1 MAKREAMFR
10 FSPRP
15 NRAHL
20 VQWRPWGAEAFRE
33 AQQQDKPVI
42 LWITAFWCGYCQ
54 RMDDTTLSN
63 DEVIALLN
71 AFFVPIRVEESQR
84 PDVDLRYNQ
93 NGWPTIAFLTPAGD
107 DILRVNYL
115 APEPFISLLVRLVD
129 AYQRDKTTILET
141 AARNRMEAQ
150 QRKAD
155 AAPAPLGAAIVAEI
169 AGMIEGLADHV
180 HGGYGTQAKF
190 LHTEANDFL
199 LYLSGVSGDRAYLDH
214 VTFTLEKMRESRT
227 FDHQDGGFFRYS
239 SRADWREPHPEKLLD
254 DQAGLLRNYLH
265 TYLLTEQDAYKKTG
279 LGLIDYLN
287 TTLTDSSQPC
297 FWGCQD
303 YVRPELPSPA
313 SQPSGPPPLLSLLDR
328 YVYCDANARAASS
341 YLDAWWLLG
350 RDDCRD
356 RAEQILQ
363 HLWDTLRT
371 PTGGMY
377 HYWDGE
383 AHAPGLLMDTT
394 MTGLAMLDAYAL
406 LRQSFYFERA
416 IQLGTVIVQRHRS
429 PSGGFFDISE
439 TGPASLQV
447 PITVLTQN
455 ARVAS
460 FFVRLADLSGHT
472 DYRKLAYWALRSF
485 PNAHRQYEAFA
496 AGFGH
501 ALARLLTLP
510 LYVAITGSPGAPDVL
525 ALARGALTHLRYG
538 NVVLLFHASDNG
550 QPANATIQMGEKQL
564 GPISDPAALTP
575 ELLLPLR

>member
-1 MAKREAMFR
+1 MFR
-10 FSPRP
+10 FSPHP

-20 VQWRPWGAEAFRE
+20 VNWRPWGAEAFQE
-33 AQQQDKPVI
+33 AQQQDKPLV
-42 LWITAFWCGYCQ
+42 LWLTAFWCGYCQ

-115 APEPFISLLVRLVD
+115 APEPFISLVVRLVD
-129 AYQRDKTTILET
+129 AYQRDKTTLLET
-141 AARNRMEAQ
+141 AARNCIEAQ

-155 AAPAPLGAAIVAEI
+155 AAPVPLGAPIVAEI
-169 AGMIEGLADHV
+169 AGMLEGLADHV

-199 LYLSGVSGDRAYLDH
+199 LYLFGASGDRTYLDH
-214 VTFTLEKMRESRT
+214 VACTMEKMRESRT
-227 FDHQDGGFFRYS
+227 FDHKDGGFFRYS
-239 SRADWREPHPEKLLD
+239 SRPDWREPHPEKLLD
-254 DQAGLLRNYLH
+254 DQAGLLRNYLY
-265 TYLLTEQDAYKKTG
+265 TYLLTERDAYKETAQ
-279 LGLIDYLN
+279 GLIDYLD
-287 TTLTDSSQPC
+287 TTLTDPAQPC

-303 YVRPELPSPA
+303 YVRLELPSPA
-313 SQPSGPPPLLSLLDR
+313 SHPSGPPPFLSLLDQ

-341 YLDAWWLLG
+341 YLDSWWLLG
-350 RDDCRD
+350 RDDCRV
-356 RAEQILQ
+356 RAEQIL
-363 HLWDTLRT
+363 HRLWDTLRA
-371 PTGGMY
+371 PTGAMY
-377 HYWDGE
+377 RYWDG
-383 AHAPGLLMDTT
+383 APHVPGLLMDTT

-406 LRQSFYFERA
+406 LRQPLYLERA
-416 IQLGTVIVQRHRS
+416 IQLGTAIVQRHRS
-429 PSGGFFDISE
+429 PTGGFSDISE

-455 ARVAS
+455 ARVAT

-472 DYRKLAYWALRSF
+472 DYRKLAFWALRSF

-501 ALARLLTLP
+501 ALAQLLTLP
-510 LYVAITGSPGAPDVL
+510 LYIAITGSRGATDVL
-525 ALARGALTHLRYG
+525 VLARSGLTHLRHG
-538 NVVLLFHASDNG
+538 HVVLLFHARQDS
-550 QPANATIQMGEKQL
+550 QLASATVQMGEKQV
-564 GPISDPAALTP
+564 GPTSDPAALTP
-575 ELLLPLR
+575 ELLLTLSQV

>member
-1 MAKREAMFR
+1 MFR

-20 VQWRPWGAEAFRE
+20 VHWRPWGAEAFQE
-33 AQQQDKPVI
+33 AQQQDKPLV
-42 LWITAFWCGYCQ
+42 LWLTAFWCGYCQ

-71 AFFVPIRVEESQR
+71 AFFVPMRVEESQR

-129 AYQRDKTTILET
+129 AYQRDKTTIVET
-141 AARNRMEAQ
+141 AARHRSEAQ

-155 AAPAPLGAAIVAEI
+155 AAPAPLGAPIVAEI
-169 AGMIEGLADHV
+169 AGMLEGLADHV
-180 HGGYGTQAKF
+180 HGGYGTRAKF
-190 LHTEANDFL
+190 LHPEANDFL

-214 VTFTLEKMRESRT
+214 VAFTLEKMRESRT
-227 FDHQDGGFFRYS
+227 FDHKDGGFFRYS

-254 DQAGLLRNYLH
+254 DQAGLLRNYLY
-265 TYLLTEQDAYKKTG
+265 TYLLTEDDAYRETA
-279 LGLIDYLN
+279 LGLVDYLN
-287 TTLTDSSQPC
+287 TTLTDPAQPC

-303 YVRPELPSPA
+303 YVRPELPPST
-313 SQPSGPPPLLSLLDR
+313 SHPSGPPPLLSLLDQ

-341 YLDAWWLLG
+341 YLEAWWLLG
-350 RDDCRD
+350 RDDCRV
-356 RAEQILQ
+356 RAEQILH
-363 HLWDTLRT
+363 HLWDTLRA
-371 PTGGMY
+371 PTGAMY
-377 HYWDGE
+377 HYSDGE
-383 AHAPGLLMDTT
+383 PHAPGLLMDAT

-406 LRQSFYFERA
+406 LRQPLYLERA
-416 IQLGTVIVQRHRS
+416 RQLGTAIVQRHRS
-429 PSGGFFDISE
+429 PTGGFFDISE

-455 ARVAS
+455 ARVAT

-501 ALARLLTLP
+501 ALAQLLSLP
-510 LYVAITGSPGAPDVL
+510 LYIAMTGSPGAPDVL
-525 ALARGALTHLRYG
+525 ALARSGLTHLRHG
-538 NVVLLFHASDNG
+538 NVVLLFDARQDSQRAG
-550 QPANATIQMGEKQL
+550 ATIQMGEKQL
-564 GPISDPAALTP
+564 GPITDPAALTP
-575 ELLLPLR
+575 ELLLPLSQV

>member
-1 MAKREAMFR
+1 MFR

-20 VQWRPWGAEAFRE
+20 VKWRSWSTEAFHE
-33 AQQQDKPVI
+33 AQQQDKPLV
-42 LWITAFWCGYCQ
+42 LWLTAFWCGYCQ

-141 AARNRMEAQ
+141 AARNRSEAQ

-155 AAPAPLGAAIVAEI
+155 AAPAPLGAPIVAEI
-169 AGMIEGLADHV
+169 AGMLEGLADHV
-180 HGGYGTQAKF
+180 HGGYGTRAKF

-199 LYLSGVSGDRAYLDH
+199 LYLSGVSGDRTYLDH
-214 VTFTLEKMRESRT
+214 VAFTLEKMRESRT
-227 FDHQDGGFFRYS
+227 FDHKDGGFFRYS

-254 DQAGLLRNYLH
+254 DQAGLLHNYLY
-265 TYLLTEQDAYKKTG
+265 TYLLSERDAYKETA
-279 LGLIDYLN
+279 LGLIDYLD
-287 TTLTDSSQPC
+287 TTLTDPAQPC

-313 SQPSGPPPLLSLLDR
+313 SQPSGPLPLLSLLDQ

-341 YLDAWWLLG
+341 YLEAWWLLG
-350 RDDCRD
+350 RDDCRV
-356 RAEQILQ
+356 RAEQILH
-363 HLWDTLRT
+363 HLWDTLRA
-371 PTGGMY
+371 PTGAMY
-377 HYWDGE
+377 HYWDG
-383 AHAPGLLMDTT
+383 APHAPGLLMDTT
-394 MTGLAMLDAYAL
+394 MTGVAMLDAYAL
-406 LRQSFYFERA
+406 LRQPLYLERA
-416 IQLGTVIVQRHRS
+416 NQLGAAIVQQHRS
-429 PSGGFFDISE
+429 PTGGFFDISE

-485 PNAHRQYEAFA
+485 PNAHRHYEAFA
-496 AGFGH
+496 TSFGH
-501 ALARLLTLP
+501 ALAHLLTLP
-510 LYVAITGSPGAPDVL
+510 LYIAITGCAGAPDVL
-525 ALARGALTHLRYG
+525 ALARRDLTQLRHG
-538 NVVLLFHASDNG
+538 NVVLLFHASTDS
-550 QPANATIQMGEKQL
+550 QPASATVQMGEKQL
-564 GPISDPAALTP
+564 DLITDPAALTP
-575 ELLLPLR
+575 ELLLTLSQV

>member
-1 MAKREAMFR
+1 MFR

-20 VQWRPWGAEAFRE
+20 VKWRPWGAEAFQE
-33 AQQQDKPVI
+33 AQQQDKPLV
-42 LWITAFWCGYCQ
+42 LWLTAFWCGYCQ

-129 AYQRDKTTILET
+129 AYQRDHTTIQET
-141 AARNRMEAQ
+141 ASRNRLAARE
-150 QRKAD
+150 RKAD
-155 AAPAPLGAAIVAEI
+155 AIPAPLGAPIVAEI
-169 AGMIEGLADHV
+169 AGMLEGLADHV
-180 HGGYGTQAKF
+180 HGGYGSQAKF
-190 LHTEANDFL
+190 LHTDANDFL
-199 LYLSGVSGDRAYLDH
+199 LYLSGVSGDRTYLDH
-214 VTFTLEKMRESRT
+214 VAFTLEQMRESRT
-227 FDHQDGGFFRYS
+227 FDHKDGGFFRYS
-239 SRADWREPHPEKLLD
+239 SRPDWREPHPEKLLD
-254 DQAGLLRNYLH
+254 DQAGLLRNYLY
-265 TYLLTEQDAYKKTG
+265 TYLLTERDTYKDTA

-287 TTLTDSSQPC
+287 TTLTDPAQPC

-303 YVRPELPSPA
+303 YVRPELPAPT
-313 SQPSGPPPLLSLLDR
+313 SQSSGPPPLLSLLDR

-341 YLDAWWLLG
+341 YLEAWWLLG
-350 RDDCRD
+350 LDDCRV

-363 HLWDTLRT
+363 HLWEVMQA

-383 AHAPGLLMDTT
+383 LHAPGLLMDTT

-406 LRQSFYFERA
+406 LRQPVYRERA
-416 IQLGTVIVQRHRS
+416 IQLGTTIVQRHRS

-439 TGPASLQV
+439 LGPASLQV

-455 ARVAS
+455 ARVAT

-501 ALARLLTLP
+501 ALGQLLALP
-510 LYVAITGSPGAPDVL
+510 LYVAITGSPGVPDVL
-525 ALARGALTHLRYG
+525 ALARSSLMQLRHG
-538 NVVLLFHASDNG
+538 DVVLLFDASPDS
-550 QPANATIQMGEKQL
+550 QLASATVQMGEKQL
-564 GPISDPAALTP
+564 GPITDPAALTP
-575 ELLLPLR
+575 ELLRTMSQA

>member
-1 MAKREAMFR
+1 MFR

-15 NRAHL
+15 NRAHQ
-20 VQWRPWGAEAFRE
+20 VNWRPWGAEAFQE
-33 AQQQDKPVI
+33 AQQQDKLVI

-54 RMDDTTLSN
+54 RMDDSTLSN

-84 PDVDLRYNQ
+84 PDIDLRYNQ

-129 AYQRDKTTILET
+129 AYQREKTTILET
-141 AARNRMEAQ
+141 AARNRSEAQ
-150 QRKAD
+150 QRKAE
-155 AAPAPLGAAIVAEI
+155 AAPAPLGAALVGEI

-190 LHTEANDFL
+190 LHTDANDFL
-199 LYLSGVSGDRAYLDH
+199 LYLAGVSGDRTYLDH
-214 VTFTLEKMRESRT
+214 AAFTLEKMRESRT
-227 FDHQDGGFFRYS
+227 FDHNDGGFFRYS

-254 DQAGLLRNYLH
+254 DQAGLLRNYLY
-265 TYLLTEQDAYKKTG
+265 TYLLTARDTYKDTA

-287 TTLTDSSQPC
+287 TTLTDPAQPC

-303 YVRPELPSPA
+303 YVRPELPSSA
-313 SQPSGPPPLLSLLDR
+313 IQPSGPLPLLSLLDQ

-341 YLDAWWLLG
+341 YLEAWWLLG

-363 HLWDTLRT
+363 HLWDTMRT
-371 PTGGMY
+371 PTDGMY

-383 AHAPGLLMDTT
+383 PHAPGLLMDTA

-406 LRQSFYFERA
+406 VRQPRYLERA
-416 IQLGTVIVQRHRS
+416 TQLGTAIVQRHRS
-429 PSGGFFDISE
+429 PAGGFFDISE

-496 AGFGH
+496 ASFGH
-501 ALARLLTLP
+501 ALAQLLTLP
-510 LYVAITGSPGAPDVL
+510 LYIAITGSPGAPDVL
-525 ALARGALTHLRYG
+525 ALARHGLTNLRHG
-538 NVVLLFHASDNG
+538 NVVLLFHANEDS
-550 QPANATIQMGEKQL
+550 QPARATVQMGEKQL
-564 GPISDPAALTP
+564 GPITDPSALTP
-575 ELLLPLR
+575 ELLLPLSQV